1 MSPAAARDFA
11 ARPFSRFQRQGG
23 IFISLLHAQETLGV
37 TIGVGFGIVSRL
49 LMLRTDYRQYPT
61 YPHGKIIHISLGVI
75 AAALGAVAVPAL
87 INKDYT
93 AVTFL
98 SLAAQQFRDVRSMER
113 SSLTKV
119 DEVELVPRGT
129 SYIEGIAMMFEG
141 RNYLVIFSAFA
152 ASLCSISFAWYWG
165 IAAGLLTLILSR
177 VFRSG
182 KNVGSLADVETAA
195 VKLEGPDLYVDSVY
209 IMNVGLEADRRI
221 IREHGHGLLVKPR
234 SMNAKVTLA
243 NLGQRQAILH
253 NLSTILGVY
262 RDSGEPL
269 LQPMAKLDLD
279 NGYLAV
285 FYLPLEADPAK
296 AIEVLKHVPALE
308 NAVRM
313 PSQAAEKGG

>member
-1 MSPAAARDFA
+1 
-11 ARPFSRFQRQGG
+11 
-23 IFISLLHAQETLGV
+23 
-37 TIGVGFGIVSRL
+37 
-49 LMLRTDYRQYPT
+49 MLRTDYRQYPT

-87 INKDYT
+87 INKNYT

-141 RNYLVIFSAFA
+141 RNYLVIFSAFV

-165 IAAGLLTLILSR
+165 IAAGLLSLVVSKR
-177 VFRSG
+177 FRSG
-182 KNVGSLADVETAA
+182 NNVGAIARIETGA
-195 VKLEGPDLYVDSVY
+195 VKVDGPDLYVDSVY
-209 IMNVGLEADRRI
+209 IMNIGLEADRRT
-221 IREHGHGLLVKPR
+221 IREHGRGLIVKPL

-262 RDSGEPL
+262 RDSGEPTL
-269 LQPMAKLDLD
+269 LPLAKLDLD
-279 NGYLAV
+279 NGNVAV
-285 FYLPLEADPAK
+285 FFLPLDKDADK
-296 AIEVLKHVPALE
+296 AIEVLKHVPVLE

-313 PSQAAEKGG
+313 PSKAVKKGE

>member
-1 MSPAAARDFA
+1 MA
-11 ARPFSRFQRQGG
+11 
-23 IFISLLHAQETLGV
+23 ISLLHAQETLGV

-87 INKDYT
+87 INKNYT

-141 RNYLVIFSAFA
+141 RNYLVIFSSFA

-165 IAAGLLTLILSR
+165 VLAGLLSLIVSR
-177 VFRSG
+177 LFRSG
-182 KNVGSLADVETAA
+182 KNIDSIAQVEPAA
-195 VKLEGPDLYVDSVY
+195 VKVDGPDLYVDSVY
-209 IMNVGLEADRRI
+209 IMNVGLEADRQA
-221 IREHGHGLLVKPR
+221 IRERGRGLLVKPR

-262 RDSGEPL
+262 RDSGEPML
-269 LQPMAKLDLD
+269 LPLAKLDL
-279 NGYLAV
+279 NTGNLAV
-285 FYLPLEADPAK
+285 FYLPLDQDADK
-296 AIEVLKHVPALE
+296 AVEVLKHVPVLE
-308 NAVRM
+308 NAVRL
-313 PSQAAEKGG
+313 PSKTARKGG